1 VRWRRPTRASG
12 GEDGARRI
20 VPFPRSRK
28 VIVDAGRA
36 AKDRH
41 AIRGL
46 IEVDVTEA
54 RRVMQ
59 SLHPVPSFTAFVVA
73 GVARAVAEHPEVHAL
88 RDLRN
93 RLVVYEDVD
102 VNVSVEVRIEDRS
115 FPMNHV
121 LRAADKRS
129 VADLSAELQ
138 RIKQQ
143 PEDSP
148 TAQLIG
154 AARWFLLLPGFVRT
168 ATVRLMYRIPS
179 MQRDPGG
186 TVGVTAI
193 GMFGRGGGWG
203 LNFQVHPLEVVVGGL
218 VEKPGVFDGVV
229 AIREYLDITVGFDHD
244 VVDGAPAAR
253 FTARLRDLLAS
264 ASLFE

>member
-1 VRWRRPTRASG
+1 MRWRPPTRASG

-54 RRVMQ
+54 RRVMRG
-59 SLHPVPSFTAFVVA
+59 LDPIPSFTAFVVA
-73 GVARAVAEHPEVHAL
+73 GVARAVAEHPDVHAL

-143 PEDSP
+143 P
-148 TAQLIG
+148 
-154 AARWFLLLPGFVRT
+154 
-168 ATVRLMYRIPS
+168 
-179 MQRDPGG
+179 
-186 TVGVTAI
+186 
-193 GMFGRGGGWG
+193 
-203 LNFQVHPLEVVVGGL
+203 
-218 VEKPGVFDGVV
+218 
-229 AIREYLDITVGFDHD
+229 
-244 VVDGAPAAR
+244 
-253 FTARLRDLLAS
+253 
-264 ASLFE
+264 